1 MGNDNISTIY
11 KADVMNIKQ
20 IFERLNSLIEMDES
34 SADIE
39 KYEIELETI
48 ENEIANLISE
58 GNNSIPYQIYSNRIK
73 MMINEIN
80 EKYRDLY
87 LLHLQNIRVSS
98 LLKSMD
104 ENNYGDVVKE
114 IIALIERFI
123 LIKCEIPDSISNEF
137 YHNIYMGLL
146 REAAF
151 DRNKIFACINA
162 WDSPIIRENIGRLI
176 QDDMKLLPSEE
187 AIGVELKHNNEGLS
201 YDHLNNDMIKKLS
214 LLFLESENQEYQNR
228 KKTAVSYLL
237 DKADEIA
244 QEKEDIKEEKRS
256 KRKNL
261 FRIGK
266 GLVKVYAK
274 FLSFAIVPV
283 ILVGSIGLGSHFF
296 KKSALVKKN
305 YDYETKKVINE
316 DDDYFVSVNP
326 EFFHRVIVK
335 KCSPWRLK
343 ENGNGYIRDVV
354 EFNYEIEDLN
364 AEPDIEKILKFF
376 SDNNKVYVEEVNT
389 LGENANLSQPEIII
403 TESFVNSAE
412 PFAGSAI
419 LCLFAA
425 IILLAI
431 VGGVIEELGY
441 DIWDDTKR
449 FARNNASDWLELNEE
464 LFDILKEKGYNII
477 HKVNK
482 TRYED
487 IKGQVVEFQEE
498 LESEKNKYGDLMSP
512 ELLESARKL
521 TKNRG

>member
-1 MGNDNISTIY
+1 MGNDNTSIIY

-20 IFERLNSLIEMDES
+20 ILERLNSFAEIDES
-34 SADIE
+34 SVDIE

-48 ENEIANLISE
+48 ENEIANLLAE
-58 GNNSIPYQIYSNRIK
+58 GNNNIPYQIYSNRIK

-80 EKYRDLY
+80 EKYKDLY
-87 LLHLQNIRVSS
+87 LLHLHNIRVSS

-104 ENNYGDVVKE
+104 ENNYSDILNEV
-114 IIALIERFI
+114 IALIERFI
-123 LIKCEIPDSISNEF
+123 LIKCEIPDSIADEF

-146 REAAF
+146 AEAAL
-151 DRNKIFACINA
+151 DKNKILACIKA
-162 WDSPIIRENIGRLI
+162 WDSPIIRENIGKLI
-176 QDDMKLLPSEE
+176 RDDMKLLPSEV
-187 AIGVELKHNNEGLS
+187 AIGVELNHNDEGLG

-214 LLFLESENQEYQNR
+214 LLFLENENEEYQNR
-228 KKTAVSYLL
+228 KKSAVNYLL

-244 QEKEDIKEEKRS
+244 QEKKDIKEKKRS
-256 KRKNL
+256 ERKEL
-261 FRIGK
+261 FRICK

-274 FLSFAIVPV
+274 FLSLAVVPV
-283 ILVGSIGLGSHFF
+283 ILVSSIGLGSNFL
-296 KKSALVKKN
+296 KKSDLVTRK

-343 ENGNGYIRDVV
+343 NSGNGYIRDVV

-364 AEPDIEKILKFF
+364 AKPNIDELLKYFT
-376 SDNNKVYVEEVNT
+376 DNNKEYSEEVDT
-389 LGENANLSQPEIII
+389 LGENVDPTQPEIII
-403 TESFVNSAE
+403 TESFVNNAE
-412 PFAGSAI
+412 PSVGSALFVFCVTVLL
-419 LCLFAA
+419 LCLVGA
-425 IILLAI
+425 II
-431 VGGVIEELGY
+431 EDHGY
-441 DIWDDTKR
+441 DIWHDTKR
-449 FARNNASDWLELNEE
+449 FVRNNAYDWSELNRE
-464 LFDILKEKGYNII
+464 LIDILKEKGYNVV

-498 LESEKNKYGDLMSP
+498 LESEQAKYGDIMSP

-521 TKNRG
+521 TKSGG